1 MMEEWI
7 EIDVIDNGTRR
18 SITCRK
24 RDVKLISSTPIS
36 GTVFQDDK
44 VQICRKTYIL
54 DEPKDDLLSRLL

>member
-36 GTVFQDDK
+36 GTVFQDDI